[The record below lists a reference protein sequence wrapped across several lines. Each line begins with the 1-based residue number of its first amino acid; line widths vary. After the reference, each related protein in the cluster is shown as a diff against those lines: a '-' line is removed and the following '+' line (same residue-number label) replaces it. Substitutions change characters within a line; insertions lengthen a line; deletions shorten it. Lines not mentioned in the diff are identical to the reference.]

1 MLMAFEEPS
10 DLDRMSLMP
19 AAPAVAAWAVAAPT
33 ARTAVTAAEA
43 TRSAGSPGATAA
55 SCSWWW
61 HLELQSGAACA
72 IGQGLHLA
80 VEAEPAAVEDRRRD
94 ALGGRPLG
102 QQLANGPRP
111 LNRRR
116 RRRAQRRLFGGGG
129 GQGPAG
135 DVVDELGVDVAV
147 AAEHGQPWPHRR
159 ARHLLADSGV
169 AADPGCVGIL
179 AHVCFL
185 TFAVLTSMPFQPSC
199 GCARPRSGHPSACR
213 D

>member
-10 DLDRMSLMP
+10 DLDRMSLMPAASTTAPARGPADDALDVAGPGFVVP

-33 ARTAVTAAEA
+33 ARTAVTTAEA
-43 TRSAGSPGATAA
+43 TRSAGSAGATAA

-116 RRRAQRRLFGGGG
+116 RRRAQRRLSGGGG
-129 GQGPAG
+129 GQ
-135 DVVDELGVDVAV
+135 
-147 AAEHGQPWPHRR
+147 
-159 ARHLLADSGV
+159 
-169 AADPGCVGIL
+169 
-179 AHVCFL
+179 
-185 TFAVLTSMPFQPSC
+185 
-199 GCARPRSGHPSACR
+199 
-213 D
+213 